1 MNKEDF
7 DRFYCGVVLRNKNQ
21 FKRAG
26 YRMTDVKT
34 LAYWAL
40 DTMGAEESRRFICKI
55 LNEEASPRR
64 PICSQI
70 EGKTDKNGDDLTS
83 LQDSIEKPFCQYRA
97 EKYTHAPI
105 IATETEAAFLMKL
118 AAAYDRAAFRLGSKA
133 TFKTTYLI
141 SGSFVG
147 LHGGTPQ
154 GEQLAR
160 RIIKEELKNEFP
172 EIDINDLY
180 KKIPKS
186 ARGSQDAEELK
197 ERLTRY
203 VERKHNKLVNIDILI
218 REFSETVREPLND
231 LIDQKFLTYENGYIY
246 FVKNYARENE
256 KLSFD
261 CLEARKRIFDE
272 KHKLTKTFKRE
283 ERKRVKQAETER
295 VKQAEAE
302 RAEAE
307 RAAEL
312 EKARREK
319 EELEELF
326 LKAVFYSI

>member
-26 YRMTDVKT
+26 YRMTDIKT

-40 DTMGAEESRRFICKI
+40 ETMGADEARRYICKI

-64 PICSQI
+64 AICSQI

-105 IATETEAAFLMKL
+105 VATEAEAAFLTKL
-118 AAAYDRAAFRLGSKA
+118 AAAFDRAAFRLGSKA

-141 SGSFVG
+141 SGSLVG

-172 EIDINDLY
+172 ELNINNLY

-186 ARGSQDAEELK
+186 ARGSQDADELK

-203 VERKHNKLVNIDILI
+203 VERKRNKLVNIDILI
-218 REFSETVREPLND
+218 REFSETAREPLND
-231 LIDQKFLTYENGYIY
+231 LIDRNFLTYENGYIY
-246 FVKNYARENE
+246 FVKNYTRENE

-261 CLEARKRIFDE
+261 CLEARKRIFNE
-272 KHKLTKTFKRE
+272 KHKHTKTFKRE
-283 ERKRVKQAETER
+283 ERKRA
-295 VKQAEAE
+295 KQAEAE
-302 RAEAE
+302 QAEAE